1 MSVIVLTAEELD
13 HRLQKVVEDITNTIG
28 RNDNIESRWI
38 RSKQVKELL
47 GISDSK
53 LQTMRV
59 NRSLT
64 YSQIDGTYFYDR
76 DNIIQILEQNKVLC
90 EHCNR

>member
-1 MSVIVLTAEELD
+1 MSVIVITEEALEY
-13 HRLQKVVEDITNTIG
+13 RLEKLVVDITNSIG
-28 RNDNIESRWI
+28 KNDNIESRWI

-76 DNIIQILEQNKVLC
+76 DSIMQILEQNKVLC
-90 EHCNR
+90 EHCR

>member
-1 MSVIVLTAEELD
+1 MSVIVITAEELD
-13 HRLQKVVEDITNTIG
+13 HRLQKVVADITNTIG
-28 RNDNIESRWI
+28 KNDNIESRWI

-53 LQTMRV
+53 LQTMRI

-64 YSQIDGTYFYDR
+64 YSQIDSTYFYDR
-76 DNIIQILEQNKVLC
+76 DSIMQILEQNKVLC
-90 EHCNR
+90 ADCVE

>member
-1 MSVIVLTAEELD
+1 MSVIVITEEALEY
-13 HRLQKVVEDITNTIG
+13 RLEKLVVDITNSIG
-28 RNDNIESRWI
+28 KNDNIESRWI

-76 DNIIQILEQNKVLC
+76 DSIMQILEQNKVLC
-90 EHCNR
+90 EHCRQ

>member
-1 MSVIVLTAEELD
+1 MSVIVITEEALEY
-13 HRLQKVVEDITNTIG
+13 RLEKLVVDITNSIG
-28 RNDNIESRWI
+28 KNDNIESRWI

-53 LQTMRV
+53 LQTMRI

-76 DNIIQILEQNKVLC
+76 DSIMQILEQNKVLC
-90 EHCNR
+90 EHCRQ

>member
-1 MSVIVLTAEELD
+1 MSVIVITEEALEY
-13 HRLQKVVEDITNTIG
+13 RLEKLVVDITNSIG
-28 RNDNIESRWI
+28 KNDNIESRWI

-64 YSQIDGTYFYDR
+64 FSQIDGTYFYDR
-76 DNIIQILEQNKVLC
+76 DSIMQILEQNKVLC
-90 EHCNR
+90 EQCNE